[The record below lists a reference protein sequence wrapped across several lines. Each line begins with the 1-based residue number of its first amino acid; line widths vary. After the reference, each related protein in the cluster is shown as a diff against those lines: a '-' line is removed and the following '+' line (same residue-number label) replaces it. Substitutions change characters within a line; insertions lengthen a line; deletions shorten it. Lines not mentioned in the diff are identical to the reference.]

1 MSGTG
6 RDVPLRRIRLL
17 RSEETFGDRLRLLRR
32 RWRLMLRLG
41 AASSLAF
48 LVATQVFGHQQ
59 AFFAPIAAVVV
70 ITAGGGLR
78 GRTLFEVVVGVA
90 LGVLVGELIILTI
103 GRGPAQMALVV
114 LLTVAAAT
122 LTGIR
127 GLALTQAASSAVLLA
142 AVVPVPGAGNPAL
155 TRFLDALVGG
165 LCGMAMVLLIP
176 RNPVR
181 DIDAEV
187 QRLLRQLASV
197 LRGTGRALRESDST
211 VADDAL
217 TRARGLQSSIE
228 SLDATAANVSEIARM
243 SPLRWRQRDHLALYV
258 GAVRDFDNA
267 IRDARV
273 LARRASAMLRHGE
286 TGPDALWLSVEE
298 LAEAVDLVADDLST
312 LDDFAGARE
321 RLVAAVRIAV
331 EALPATMTLNTAA
344 ITAQVRSIAA
354 DLLYVCGATRDE
366 IDEALDV
373 GP

>member
-6 RDVPLRRIRLL
+6 RDVPLRRLRLR
-17 RSEETFGDRLRLLRR
+17 RSEESLRDRVRLLRR

-41 AASSLAF
+41 IATAAAF
-48 LVATQVFGHQQ
+48 LIATQVFGHQQ

-78 GRTLFEVVVGVA
+78 GRTLVEVVVGVA

-103 GRGPAQMALVV
+103 GRGPGQMALVV
-114 LLTVAAAT
+114 LLTVVAAT

-127 GLALTQAASSAVLLA
+127 GLALTQAANSAVLLA
-142 AVVPVPGAGNPAL
+142 AVVPAAGAGNPAI
-155 TRFLDALVGG
+155 TRFLDALIGG
-165 LCGMAMVLLIP
+165 LCGMAMVLLLP

-197 LRGTGRALRESDST
+197 LRGTARSLRERDPG
-211 VADDAL
+211 VADEAL
-217 TRARGLQSSIE
+217 ERARGMQGSID
-228 SLDATAANVSEIARM
+228 SLDATARNVSEIARM
-243 SPLRWRQRDHLALYV
+243 SPMRWRQREHLALYV

-267 IRDARV
+267 IRDSRV

-286 TGPDALWLSVEE
+286 TGPEALEQSVEA
-298 LAEAVDLVADDLST
+298 LAEAVDVIADDLST

-321 RLVAAVRIAV
+321 QLV
-331 EALPATMTLNTAA
+331 EAARVAVVALPDTMTLNTAA

-354 DLLYVCGATRDE
+354 DLMFVCGASRDE
-366 IDEALDV
+366 IDTALDFD
-373 GP
+373 

>member
-1 MSGTG
+1 MSGFG
-6 RDVPLRRIRLL
+6 REVPLRRLRLR
-17 RSEETFGDRLRLLRR
+17 RSEESLGDRLRLLRR

-41 AASSLAF
+41 IASSAAF
-48 LVATQVFGHQQ
+48 LVATEVFGHQQ

-78 GRTLFEVVVGVA
+78 GRTLVEVVVGVA

-114 LLTVAAAT
+114 LLTVVAAT

-127 GLALTQAASSAVLLA
+127 GLALTQAANSAVLLA
-142 AVVPVPGAGNPAL
+142 AVVPAAGAGNPAL
-155 TRFLDALVGG
+155 TRFLDALIGG
-165 LCGMAMVLLIP
+165 LCGMAMVLLLP

-197 LRGTGRALRESDST
+197 LRGVGRSLREGDST

-217 TRARGLQSSIE
+217 DRARGMQQDVD
-228 SLDATAANVSEIARM
+228 SLDATARNVSEIARM
-243 SPLRWRQRDHLALYV
+243 SPMRWRQRDHLALYV

-267 IRDARV
+267 IRDSRV
-273 LARRASAMLRHGE
+273 LARRASAMVRHDE
-286 TGPDALWLSVEE
+286 TGPDALWQALDE
-298 LAEAVDLVADDLST
+298 LAEAVDLIADDLSA
-312 LDDFAGARE
+312 LDDFAAARD
-321 RLVAAVRIAV
+321 RLVGAARIAV
-331 EALPATMTLNTAA
+331 EALPDTMTLNTAA
-344 ITAQVRSIAA
+344 ITAQVRSLAA

-366 IDEALDV
+366 IDHDLDF
-373 GP
+373 G